1 MTSIQLTAPLIDY
14 ELTAQERPSHGVEAL
29 VVYNDDTRIT
39 RGGNTRIT
47 RGGNTRV
54 AHNSTLGYPISL
66 TAPPMDYELTA
77 QERP

>member
-66 TAPPMDYELTA
+66 TATLMDYELTA